1 MASSTP
7 PSPPFSHT
15 SERANSQPL
24 SWQKSLT
31 KFSLAVNYGEE
42 ANFFDCKV
50 FGQDN
55 VVSYLHQ
62 GDKIAI
68 TGRLVQ
74 EKFDR
79 KDGTKG
85 SAVVILVNNIE
96 FADVL
101 TGEEPEQEIVD
112 APKETTVEKPKTVV
126 KPVANPRRTR

>member
-1 MASSTP
+1 MLNIICLMGRLTQDP
-7 PSPPFSHT
+7 QT
-15 SERANSQPL
+15 YEGKE
-24 SWQKSLT
+24 KSLT

-50 FGQDN
+50 FGQEN

-74 EKFDR
+74 EKFER

-85 SAVVILVNNIE
+85 TAVVILVNNIE

-101 TGEEPEQEIVD
+101 TGDDSEEEETP
-112 APKETTVEKPKTVV
+112 APAPAP
-126 KPVANPRRTR
+126 KPVAKPKRTR

>member
-1 MASSTP
+1 MLNIICLMGRLTQDP
-7 PSPPFSHT
+7 QT
-15 SERANSQPL
+15 YEGKE
-24 SWQKSLT
+24 KSLT

-101 TGEEPEQEIVD
+101 TGDEYEEKEQ
-112 APKETTVEKPKTVV
+112 APTPAP
-126 KPVANPRRTR
+126 KPVAKPKRTR

>member
-1 MASSTP
+1 MLNIICLMGRLTQDP
-7 PSPPFSHT
+7 QT
-15 SERANSQPL
+15 YEGKE
-24 SWQKSLT
+24 KSLT

-101 TGEEPEQEIVD
+101 TGDESEEEEQ
-112 APKETTVEKPKTVV
+112 APAPAP
-126 KPVANPRRTR
+126 KPVAKPKRTR

>member
-1 MASSTP
+1 MLNIICLMGRLTQDP
-7 PSPPFSHT
+7 KT
-15 SERANSQPL
+15 YEGKE
-24 SWQKSLT
+24 KSLT
-31 KFSLAVNYGEE
+31 KFSLAINNGEE

-74 EKFDR
+74 EKFER

-101 TGEEPEQEIVD
+101 TGEGSDEVEQEIVD
-112 APKETTVEKPKTVV
+112 TPKEPTVEKPKTVV

>member
-1 MASSTP
+1 MLNIICLMGRLTQDP
-7 PSPPFSHT
+7 QT
-15 SERANSQPL
+15 YKGKE
-24 SWQKSLT
+24 KSLT

-74 EKFDR
+74 EKFER

-101 TGEEPEQEIVD
+101 TGEDSEEEE
-112 APKETTVEKPKTVV
+112 APAP
-126 KPVANPRRTR
+126 KPVAKPKRTR